1 MRMEKQKSRKVG
13 LFGGTFDPI
22 HLGHLLTVNHVR
34 QRVGLD
40 SVHLVPAA
48 RPVHRSQPVASE
60 QHRMEMV
67 RLAVDDFP
75 GLVAD
80 DRELRRQGK
89 SYSIDT
95 ICSLRLD
102 YPDVRFALI
111 VGMDQALAFDSWHRW
126 EEILDQVDLIVMQRP
141 DTLAPES
148 KPGWW
153 QEREADDLSMPR
165 GAAKAII
172 VVPVPQLWISG
183 TALRRAISRGDNLS
197 HQLTPGVLNYINQFN
212 LYRSNQMEHL

>member
-1 MRMEKQKSRKVG
+1 MEKQKSRKVG

-126 EEILDQVDLIVMQRP
+126 EE
-141 DTLAPES
+141 
-148 KPGWW
+148 
-153 QEREADDLSMPR
+153 
-165 GAAKAII
+165 
-172 VVPVPQLWISG
+172 
-183 TALRRAISRGDNLS
+183 
-197 HQLTPGVLNYINQFN
+197 
-212 LYRSNQMEHL
+212 

>member
-1 MRMEKQKSRKVG
+1 MEKQKSRKVG

-89 SYSIDT
+89 SYSIR
-95 ICSLRLD
+95 SEER
-102 YPDVRFALI
+102 R
-111 VGMDQALAFDSWHRW
+111 VGKECRSRW
-126 EEILDQVDLIVMQRP
+126 SP
-141 DTLAPES
+141 Y
-148 KPGWW
+148 
-153 QEREADDLSMPR
+153 
-165 GAAKAII
+165 
-172 VVPVPQLWISG
+172 
-183 TALRRAISRGDNLS
+183 
-197 HQLTPGVLNYINQFN
+197 H
-212 LYRSNQMEHL
+212 